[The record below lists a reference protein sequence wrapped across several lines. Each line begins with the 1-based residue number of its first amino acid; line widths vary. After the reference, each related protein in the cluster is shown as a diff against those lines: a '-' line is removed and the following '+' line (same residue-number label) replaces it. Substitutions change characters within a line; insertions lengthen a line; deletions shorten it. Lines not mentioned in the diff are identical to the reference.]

1 MDAAEP
7 DGNLTPVRPAHPFA
21 PALFLRGFLADG
33 SSTMGNAAENA
44 VSLPAGRTDCSLS
57 HSLQRPQPVER
68 HRLPATVQGPGPT
81 RSA

>member
-7 DGNLTPVRPAHPFA
+7 DGDLTPVGPAHPFA
-21 PALFLRGFLADG
+21 PALFFRGFLADR
-33 SSTMGNAAENA
+33 SSAMRDAAEDA
-44 VSLPAGRTDCSLS
+44 VSLPAGRTDGSLS
-57 HSLQRPQPVER
+57 HSPQRPQPVER